1 MCGIAGFLHPEGRPP
16 GQWRAVLERMTRTL
30 VHRGPDD
37 EGYYIDDRVGLGHRR
52 LSIVDLETGRQPIAN
67 EAGDVWVAANGEIYN
82 DPQLRTLLEAKGH
95 RFRTRSDSESIVHA
109 YEEWGT
115 GCVHHL
121 RGMFA
126 FAVWDA
132 RRRRL
137 LLARDRLGKKPLYY
151 APTATGALAFGSE
164 VKALLPFPGV
174 DRSLDLEAVS
184 DYLSLMY
191 VPREKCIFRGVRKLS
206 PGQLLI
212 ADASGIRRERYWQLR
227 FGDSVDDGRA
237 ARRVAELL
245 HESVLLRLRSD
256 VPCGAFLSGGIDS
269 AAVVGLMARTSATPV
284 STAAIGFAEAAFDE
298 RRHARRVAAHFG
310 ADHRDALVTPS
321 AMPALEQLGWH
332 YDEPFGDSSAI
343 PTYCLS
349 ELARRRV
356 GVALSGDGGDE
367 SFGGYRRYLFDGRE
381 HRVRSWLPRRWGP
394 ALLGA
399 IGRLYPKGDTLP
411 QMLRG
416 KAFLTNVART
426 PWEAYLHS
434 VSAFKED
441 DKNAVLSPD
450 ARRQLGGY
458 RTAQL
463 FERLYAEADGPDPLS
478 RVLHID
484 FETYL
489 PDDILTKVDRASMAH
504 GLEVRCPLLDQHLVE
519 FTARLPSRCKIGN
532 GRTKV
537 VLREAVADLL
547 PAEVL
552 RRPKMGF
559 MVPLREWLRDPL
571 QPIVDD
577 LVLSAS
583 AAHGLFA
590 AATVRTLWA
599 QHRSG
604 RRDRTRELWGIAM
617 FNLWY
622 RQFGA
627 PSTGWR

>member
-1 MCGIAGFLHPEGRPP
+1 MCGIAGFLHPDGRPP
-16 GQWRAVLERMTRTL
+16 GRWRALLERMTRTL

-37 EGYYIDDRVGLGHRR
+37 EGYYLDDRIGLGHRR

-67 EAGDVWVAANGEIYN
+67 ETGDVWVVANGEIYN
-82 DPQLRTLLEAKGH
+82 DPQLRPVLEGKGH
-95 RFRTRSDSESIVHA
+95 RFRTRSDSETIVHA

-115 GCVHHL
+115 SCVRHL

-126 FAVWDA
+126 FAVWDG
-132 RRRRL
+132 RCRRL
-137 LLARDRLGKKPLYY
+137 VLARDRLGKKPLYY
-151 APTATGALAFGSE
+151 APTATGALVFGSE
-164 VKALLPFPGV
+164 VKALLPFPAV
-174 DRSLDLEAVS
+174 DRALDLEAVS

-191 VPREKCIFRGVRKLS
+191 VPRDKCIFRGARKLL
-206 PGQLLI
+206 PGQVLI
-212 ADASGIRRERYWQLR
+212 ADADGTRLERYWDIH
-227 FGDSVDDGRA
+227 FGDPVDDADA

-245 HESVLLRLRSD
+245 HESVALRLRSD
-256 VPCGAFLSGGIDS
+256 VPFGAFLSGGIDS
-269 AAVVGLMARTSATPV
+269 SAVVGLMARLSAEPV
-284 STAAIGFAEAAFDE
+284 LTAAIGFPEDAFDE
-298 RRHARRVAAHFG
+298 RLHARRVADYFG
-310 ADHRDALVTPS
+310 TDHRDAMVTAS
-321 AMPALEQLGWH
+321 ALPPLERVGWH

-343 PTYCLS
+343 PTYCLAA
-349 ELARRRV
+349 LARRRV
-356 GVALSGDGGDE
+356 TVALSGDGGDE
-367 SFGGYRRYLFDGRE
+367 SFGGYRRYVFDLRE
-381 HRVRSWLPRRWGP
+381 NRVRSLLPQRWSRS
-394 ALLGA
+394 LLGA
-399 IGRLYPKGDTLP
+399 IGHVYPKGDTLP
-411 QMLRG
+411 QIFRG

-441 DKNAVLSPD
+441 DKHRVLSPD
-450 ARRQLGGY
+450 VRQQLGSY

-484 FETYL
+484 FQTYL

-519 FTARLPSRCKIGN
+519 FTARLPSRRKIGD

-537 VLREAVADLL
+537 ILREAVGDLL

-552 RRPKMGF
+552 HRPKMGF
-559 MVPLREWLRDPL
+559 VVPLREWLSGPL
-571 QPIVDD
+571 QPVVED
-577 LVLSAS
+577 LVLA
-583 AAHGLFA
+583 AGEAHGLFA
-590 AATVRTLWA
+590 AETVRSLWH

-622 RQFGA
+622 RHFGSSA
-627 PSTGWR
+627 PGRL